1 MTVEGGM
8 VHSRSVAEV
17 AIRKASLSSDKVTFD
32 SDERSNMSLGGRFS
46 MNKKGSF
53 SGMSKE
59 KRTLLREHMKE
70 NLESRGF
77 GKDGSNTKWSQLK
90 FMLHEVYVDTCDEYL
105 GVDDLFDN
113 RSITGEELKTHGS
126 LFNLILL
133 DQEEEENNINT
144 KKENGN
150 MIAKMGFS
158 SASLG
163 SVNEDGEVQL
173 ADDDFVDSFEIDQL
187 EGLRAR
193 RLSGGNF
200 GVSEQAPRKLQ
211 KTASQARFIEER
223 ANVMKLVMEGTIV
236 SEVTPGE
243 EGKFDIRDQVD
254 LEMYSTSNLEQR
266 RLVKHNMTFKNVA
279 LEVFEMLADDKNDVT
294 RKMLPK
300 HTYMIFCLKVGLVA
314 TPPPIDLEIAASA
327 AAKDWGL
334 AVGGAEEMDWSTFFD
349 ELFGLCDMWVI
360 TARAEDYTNFLL
372 KLLKEVT
379 VSENG
384 KIEFVPNE
392 KIQFCRFFN
401 FLHEVE
407 GGHVRH
413 GEEYE
418 GTSVAM
424 DLNGKEVREDEQ
436 KHSLLTRDLTVSHLI
451 SIKGEKDGIKR
462 EMVLEEVTALIA
474 NIYSAKMSADDYLNR
489 QGGKGE

>member
-1 MTVEGGM
+1 
-8 VHSRSVAEV
+8 
-17 AIRKASLSSDKVTFD
+17 
-32 SDERSNMSLGGRFS
+32 
-46 MNKKGSF
+46 
-53 SGMSKE
+53 
-59 KRTLLREHMKE
+59 
-70 NLESRGF
+70 
-77 GKDGSNTKWSQLK
+77 
-90 FMLHEVYVDTCDEYL
+90 
-105 GVDDLFDN
+105 
-113 RSITGEELKTHGS
+113 
-126 LFNLILL
+126 
-133 DQEEEENNINT
+133 
-144 KKENGN
+144 
-150 MIAKMGFS
+150 
-158 SASLG
+158 
-163 SVNEDGEVQL
+163 
-173 ADDDFVDSFEIDQL
+173 
-187 EGLRAR
+187 
-193 RLSGGNF
+193 
-200 GVSEQAPRKLQ
+200 
-211 KTASQARFIEER
+211 
-223 ANVMKLVMEGTIV
+223 
-236 SEVTPGE
+236 
-243 EGKFDIRDQVD
+243 
-254 LEMYSTSNLEQR
+254 
-266 RLVKHNMTFKNVA
+266 
-279 LEVFEMLADDKNDVT
+279 
-294 RKMLPK
+294 
-300 HTYMIFCLKVGLVA
+300 
-314 TPPPIDLEIAASA
+314 
-327 AAKDWGL
+327 
-334 AVGGAEEMDWSTFFD
+334 MDWSTFFD